1 MIMATGRSWNNTP
14 FFNCDCIVSV
24 VSSILSQSSLLT
36 RVVAICLLI
45 SSPWLILQIGIV
57 AFAPDQEFTEMP
69 TCSSSS
75 GNCAHLGGGDD
86 YRLLENLPTV
96 VNLTVS
102 EAYGNLISYVDNNGL
117 KIIYED
123 SNEDSHYLHFVEK
136 TPFWQFPDD
145 VVVSLQDNDSTT
157 IVEIHSESR
166 IGWGDLGVNP
176 ERIEKIY
183 SSLIVAE

>member
-1 MIMATGRSWNNTP
+1 M
-14 FFNCDCIVSV
+14 
-24 VSSILSQSSLLT
+24 SSILSQSSLLT
-36 RVVAICLLI
+36 RVVVICLLI
-45 SSPWLILQIGIV
+45 SSPWLILQVGIV
-57 AFAPDQEFTEMP
+57 AFAPDQEITEMP
-69 TCSSSS
+69 ICSLSS

-86 YRLLENLPTV
+86 YRLLENLPSV

-102 EAYGNLISYVDNNGL
+102 EVYENLATYIDINDL
-117 KIIYED
+117 KIIYEN
-123 SNEDSHYLHFVEK
+123 STQNNHYLHFVEK

-145 VVVSLQDNDSTT
+145 VVVRLQDNDATT

-183 SSLIVAE
+183 TSLIVVE

>member
-1 MIMATGRSWNNTP
+1 M
-14 FFNCDCIVSV
+14 
-24 VSSILSQSSLLT
+24 SSILSPSSLLT
-36 RVVAICLLI
+36 RVIVICLLI
-45 SSPWLILQIGIV
+45 SSPWLIIQVGIV
-57 AFAPDQEFTEMP
+57 AFAPDQEITKMP
-69 TCSSSS
+69 GCSSSS

-86 YRLLENLPTV
+86 YRLLENLPSV

-102 EAYGNLISYVDNNGL
+102 EVYENLVNYIEINDL

-123 SNEDSHYLHFVEK
+123 SNENSYYLHFVEK

-166 IGWGDLGVNP
+166 IGWGDMGVNP

-183 SSLIVAE
+183 NSLIVIK